1 MCYVNNNEKLTKEQK
16 QNQKRFVEKIE
27 KNLNSIAENVLAIND
42 KDNYKKELIKI
53 IKHDISLSGSDLNKK
68 NFLTYC

>member
-53 IKHDISLSGSDLNKK
+53 IEHDI
-68 NFLTYC
+68 